1 VFLDVF
7 PEQLCSDLSRQI
19 KSAFIELTNLNI
31 LIVKFQASTLDQ
43 YQHLLINLSCKSA
56 SKPLNATCNMLF
68 AANIAVEQDVIA
80 AAIMIALLILYL
92 HASNVHQHSTFNRN
106 RAATLL

>member
-1 VFLDVF
+1 MFLDVF

-56 SKPLNATCNMLF
+56 SKPLNATCSMLF
-68 AANIAVEQDVIA
+68 AGNIAVDQDVIA
-80 AAIMIALLILYL
+80 ANIMIALLILYL
-92 HASNVHQHSTFNRN
+92 HASNVH
-106 RAATLL
+106 